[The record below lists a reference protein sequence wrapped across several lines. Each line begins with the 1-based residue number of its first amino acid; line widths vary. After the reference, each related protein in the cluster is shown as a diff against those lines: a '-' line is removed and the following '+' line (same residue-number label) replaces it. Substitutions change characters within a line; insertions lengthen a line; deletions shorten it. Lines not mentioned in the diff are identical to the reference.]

1 VLFFKGLKYVL
12 LWWWFLECF
21 EKKFRILV
29 LLCKIKMPF
38 LKKNEGRVEEFERK
52 DKTVEIK

>member
-1 VLFFKGLKYVL
+1 MCFYGGGFWNALK
-12 LWWWFLECF
+12 
-21 EKKFRILV
+21 KKFRILV

>member
-1 VLFFKGLKYVL
+1 MCFYGGGFWNALK
-12 LWWWFLECF
+12 
-21 EKKFRILV
+21 KKFLGY
-29 LLCKIKMPF
+29 LGCYAKLKCLF